1 MTAVPPTPSTPA
13 PEPRPR
19 HGAQVLGSLLVAGLI
34 VLGAGGAG
42 GVAAAPLDPAALCGV
57 GEGSGGHGDDDG
69 D

>member
-13 PEPRPR
+13 PELRPR

-34 VLGAGGAG
+34 VLGAGG
-42 GVAAAPLDPAALCGV
+42 VAAASLDPAALCGV
-57 GEGSGGHGDDDG
+57 SEDSGGHGRDDDG